1 VKSRHRSPH
10 THPSGVFNFNFESY
24 FVTLFELFNYA
35 YRLQLQLHP
44 LSGADL

>member
-1 VKSRHRSPH
+1 
-10 THPSGVFNFNFESY
+10 VFNFNFESY